1 MHRFIKHW
9 HIIALIVITVV
20 AAALRL
26 YKLGS
31 IPGSLYIDEVA
42 IGVDAKSILETGKD
56 MHGGSWL
63 TTTFPSYGDFKLP
76 VYIWLTAGSIKLFG
90 ATDFAVRFPSALAG
104 IFSVVLVYGI
114 MMQLFHKDTKRS
126 IYALSA
132 AFMVALLPWSIQ
144 FSRTGFE
151 AHIGQFFLLCAVW
164 FALKGR
170 TKTWLYIFSA
180 LFGAIAV
187 YTYYSV
193 RFVFPPLF
201 FAIVLLSF
209 SNITRV
215 KSLKVFGIAVGAI
228 FLFLLTMYPMS
239 KSPWYAAM
247 QHIRLST
254 KHVLDVPLNVEQ
266 SNALRATSNN
276 DLLSRAFYH
285 RYVLMGKN
293 LFEHYL
299 DHIHPQF
306 VFISGDKNLRHNT
319 GEVGLLL
326 FWMMPAFFV
335 GLFTVW
341 KRYPKIGLMLLVWFI
356 FGILPAAVPY
366 NTPHA
371 LRSLNVLGVYAVLLG
386 VGFGEMITQT
396 GLQRRALV
404 LLVSIA
410 MCFNFISY
418 WHDYRTHYPDR
429 SEGKWWAMSKK
440 VVAQFVRDN
449 KDEYREI
456 EIAANDKMF
465 LWIAWYA
472 DIPVEIIQ
480 KSPEESFIKL
490 SLQNVLFKTTL
501 KVDKNKKNILYI
513 SEASQLQD
521 DPQSEILTGDASEP
535 FRYVETQ

>member
-1 MHRFIKHW
+1 MHQFIKHW
-9 HIIALIVITVV
+9 HIIALVLITIVV
-20 AAALRL
+20 ATFRL
-26 YKLGS
+26 YKLGQ

-76 VYIWLTAGSIKLFG
+76 IYIWLTAGSIKVFG

-104 IFSVVLVYGI
+104 IFSVVLMYGI
-114 MMQLFHKDTKRS
+114 LLELFHNDSKRN

-132 AFMVALLPWSIQ
+132 ALMIALMPWSIQ

-151 AHIGQFFLLCAVW
+151 AHVGQFFLLCAVW

-180 LFGAIAV
+180 LFGVFAV

-201 FAIVLLSF
+201 IAMLLLSLPKM
-209 SNITRV
+209 TRM
-215 KSLKVFGIAVGAI
+215 KMLKVFGIAVGVMS
-228 FLFLLTMYPMS
+228 LFFIAMYPMT

-254 KHVLDVPLNVEQ
+254 KHVLDISPNVEQ
-266 SNALRATSNN
+266 SNALRAISNN
-276 DLLSRAFYH
+276 DLFSRAFYH
-285 RYVLMGKN
+285 RYALMGRN

-299 DHIHPQF
+299 DYIQPQF
-306 VFISGDKNLRHNT
+306 IFISGDKNLRHNT
-319 GEVGLLL
+319 GEIGLLL
-326 FWMMPAFFV
+326 FWMMPMFFV
-335 GLFTVW
+335 GLFTIY
-341 KRYPKIGLMLLVWFI
+341 KKYPKIGLTLLAWFI

-371 LRSLNVLGVYAVLLG
+371 LRSLNVLGVYGVLLG
-386 VGFGEMITQT
+386 VGFGEMITQI
-396 GLQRRALV
+396 GLYKRV
-404 LLVSIA
+404 VVILLSMF
-410 MCFNFISY
+410 MCMNFISY

-429 SEGKWWAMSKK
+429 SEGEWWARSKK
-440 VVAQFVRDN
+440 VVAQFVREN
-449 KDEYREI
+449 KHAYREI

-472 DIPVEIIQ
+472 DIPVEVLQ
-480 KSPEESFIKL
+480 KSPEESFVKL
-490 SLQNVLFKTTL
+490 SIQNIMFKTTL
-501 KVDKNKKNILYI
+501 KVDKHKSNILYI

-521 DPQSEILTGDASEP
+521 DPQSQLITGDASEP